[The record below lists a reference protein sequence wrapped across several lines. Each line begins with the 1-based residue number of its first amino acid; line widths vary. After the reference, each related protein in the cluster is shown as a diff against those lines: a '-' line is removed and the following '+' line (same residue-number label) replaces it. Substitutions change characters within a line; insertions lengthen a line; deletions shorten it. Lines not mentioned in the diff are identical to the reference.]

1 LDPVKRIKRL
11 VNGVEMGKLVTL
23 VIDDQQVEAPEGM
36 LVVDAARKAGI
47 NIPVFCYHPKME
59 PVGMCR
65 MCLVDIGRPVRNR
78 ETGEFEREPD
88 GSLKIQFGWKLDTA
102 CTVPVS
108 EGMVVR
114 GMTEKVQRARKDII
128 EFLLTSHP
136 LDCPVCDKGGEC
148 PLQNLTLEY
157 GPGKSRFL
165 FDEKMHLGKN
175 IPLGDLIFLDQER
188 CIQCGRCIRFQA
200 EIAGDAVI
208 DFDLRGRSTKI
219 ITSSNPGFDSYFSG
233 NTSDI
238 CPVGALTT
246 RDFRFGA
253 RPWELSYAASICTH
267 CPVGCNLTMNI
278 RREHKSGGGV
288 VIKRVMPRQNEW
300 VNELWICDKG
310 RFSYGFTESGARASE
325 PLTRAGDKL
334 APKPWEDVLDVVEER
349 LKVVGKD
356 LLVLAS
362 GRLSNEDLFN
372 LKQLAEGTGAK
383 SALYTHMAG
392 GELISQAGVGKG
404 TNFKDMGPETAILVA
419 ACDLE
424 EEAPLYWLRVN
435 QAAERGATLIVANPR
450 VTKLDRAATH
460 NLTYAY
466 GEEAAILLGLANAVS
481 AKQLDLPEGVR
492 DLARKPEFK
501 AAAQAF
507 AEAEN
512 AIILYGSEGV
522 GLESSSA
529 LAQACANLLVLT
541 GHVGKPNNG
550 LIAVWERANTQG
562 AWDMGFRPV
571 TDLRA
576 ALEEVKGLYVVGA
589 DPVGDNPALQELVEK
604 LDCVIVQDLAFTKTA
619 EIATAFLPAQA
630 FTEREGTYTNAERRV
645 QRFYPV
651 VPDIPAA
658 RPDFVITA
666 LIGERLGVDLEG
678 SAASLVMERIAAQV
692 PDYAGLNYYQLGEV
706 TEQWPIV
713 AREDLYYGGT
723 SYENKQGLGVQLQPT
738 SQAGGTVSLS
748 LPQLQAVVEAAEGM
762 LLAVPVTRL
771 YDRGQTLLPSEV
783 LQPRIPEAYIIL
795 SPSDAEPLKV
805 TDGDPVRLLLNG
817 VEYRTLAR
825 VDEGVPTGVVLVPRS
840 MDVPVDDPV
849 LVEIKVTEVSTA

>member
-1 LDPVKRIKRL
+1 
-11 VNGVEMGKLVTL
+11 MGKLVML
-23 VIDDQQVEAPEGM
+23 VIDDRQVEAPEGM

-47 NIPVFCYHPKME
+47 NIPIFCYHPKME

-65 MCLVDIGRPVRNR
+65 MCLVDIGRPVRSR

-88 GSLKIQFGWKLDTA
+88 GSLKIQFGWKMETA
-102 CTVPVS
+102 CTVPIS

-148 PLQNLTLEY
+148 PLQNLTMEY

-165 FDEKMHLGKN
+165 FDEKLHLGKN
-175 IPLGDLIFLDQER
+175 IPLGELIFLDQER

-200 EIAGDAVI
+200 EIADDPVI
-208 DFDLRGRSTKI
+208 DFDLRGRSTQI
-219 ITSSNPGFDSYFSG
+219 ITNSNPGFDSYFSG

-246 RDFRFGA
+246 RDFRFSA
-253 RPWELSYAASICTH
+253 RPWELNYAASICSH
-267 CPVGCNLTMNI
+267 CPVGCNLTMNV

-300 VNELWICDKG
+300 VNELWVCDKG
-310 RFSYGFTESGARASE
+310 RFSYDFTESGARASE
-325 PLTRAGDKL
+325 PLTRDGGDL
-334 APKPWEDVLDVVEER
+334 APKPWEKVLDVVDEQ
-349 LKVVGKD
+349 LKAVGKD
-356 LLVLAS
+356 MLVLAS

-372 LKQLAEGTGAK
+372 LKQLAEGTGAQ

-404 TNFKDMGPETAILVA
+404 TNFTDMGPETAILVVA
-419 ACDLE
+419 SDLE

-435 QAAERGATLIVANPR
+435 QAAKRGATLIVANPR
-450 VTKLDRAATH
+450 ATKLDRAAKH
-460 NLTYAY
+460 SLCYPY
-466 GEEAAILLGLANAVS
+466 GAEAATILALANALS
-481 AKQLDLPEGVR
+481 AKQPDLPEAVR
-492 DLARKPEFK
+492 DLVRKPEFK

-512 AIILYGSEGV
+512 AVILFGSEGI
-522 GLESSSA
+522 GLEASSA
-529 LAQACANLLVLT
+529 LAQACTNLLILS

-571 TDLRA
+571 KDLRA
-576 ALEEVKGLYVVGA
+576 ALEAVNGLYVVGA
-589 DPVGDNPALQELVEK
+589 DPVGDNPSLGEVVEA

-619 EIATAFLPAQA
+619 ELASVFLPAQA

-651 VPDIPAA
+651 VPEIPAA
-658 RPDFVITA
+658 RPDYAITA
-666 LIGERLGVDLEG
+666 QIGDRQGIDLEERG
-678 SAASLVMERIAAQV
+678 ASLVMERIAAQV
-692 PDYAGLNYYQLGEV
+692 PDYGGLTYHQLAEV
-706 TEQWPIV
+706 SEQWPII

-723 SYENKQGLGVQLQPT
+723 SYENKQGLGIQLQPT

-748 LPQLQAVVEAAEGM
+748 WPQLPANSEAGEGN

-771 YDRGQTLLPSEV
+771 YDLGQTLMPSKV
-783 LQPRIPEAYIIL
+783 LQSRIPEAYISL
-795 SPSDAEPLKV
+795 HPSDADSLKIMN
-805 TDGDPVRLLLNG
+805 GDPVALLLNG
-817 VEYRTLAR
+817 VEYPTAAHL
-825 VDEGVPTGVVLVPRS
+825 DETVPTGVVLVPRS
-840 MDVPVDDPV
+840 MGVPVDEPAR
-849 LVEIKVTEVSTA
+849 VEIKVYGVSTA

>member
-11 VNGVEMGKLVTL
+11 YDGVEMGKLVTL

-47 NIPVFCYHPKME
+47 NIPIFCYHPKME

-65 MCLVDIGRPVRNR
+65 MCLVDIGRPVVNR
-78 ETGEFEREPD
+78 ETGEFEREED

-114 GMTEKVQRARKDII
+114 GMTEKVQRARKDVI

-136 LDCPVCDKGGEC
+136 LDCPICDKGGEC
-148 PLQNLTLEY
+148 PLQNLTMEY

-165 FDEKMHLGKN
+165 FDEKLRLGKN
-175 IPLGDLIFLDQER
+175 LPLGELIFLDQER
-188 CIQCGRCIRFQA
+188 CIQCARCIRFQE
-200 EIAGDAVI
+200 EIVDDPVI
-208 DFDLRGRSTKI
+208 EFDLRGRYTQI
-219 ITSSNPGFDSYFSG
+219 ITTSEPGFDSYFSG

-246 RDFRFGA
+246 ADFRFGA
-253 RPWELSYAASICTH
+253 RPWELTYAASVCTH
-267 CPVGCNLTMNI
+267 CPVGCNLTLNV

-288 VIKRVMPRQNEW
+288 VVKRVMPRQNEW

-310 RFSYGFTESGARASE
+310 RFSYHFTEGGARASE
-325 PLTRAGDKL
+325 PRVDEGGELVPGTWDSALDK
-334 APKPWEDVLDVVEER
+334 AEEG
-349 LKVVGKD
+349 LKAVTEK

-372 LKQLAEGTGAK
+372 LQQLAEGVGAQT
-383 SALYTHMAG
+383 ALYTHMAG

-404 TNFKDMGPETAILVA
+404 TNFADMGPETAILVVA
-419 ACDLE
+419 SDLE
-424 EEAPLYWLRVN
+424 EEAPIYWLRVK
-435 QAAERGATLIVANPR
+435 QAAERGARLIVANPR
-450 VTKLDRAATH
+450 DTKLDRVATYR
-460 NLTYAY
+460 LRYPY
-466 GEEAAILLGLANAVS
+466 GAEAASVLALANAIS
-481 AKQLDLPEGVR
+481 PKQPELPEAVKG
-492 DLARKPEFK
+492 LARKPEFK
-501 AAAQAF
+501 QAAQVF
-507 AEAEN
+507 EEAEN
-512 AIILYGSEGV
+512 AVILFGSEGI
-522 GLESSSA
+522 GLEGSNA

-571 TDLRA
+571 DDLQA
-576 ALEEVKGLYVVGA
+576 ALEGVSGLYVVGA
-589 DPVGDNPALQELVEK
+589 DPVRDNPALREAVEA

-619 EIATAFLPAQA
+619 ELATVFLPAQA
-630 FTEREGTYTNAERRV
+630 FTEREGTYTNGERRV
-645 QRFYPV
+645 QRFYPA
-651 VPDIPAA
+651 VPDLPSA
-658 RPDFVITA
+658 RPDFAITA
-666 LIGERLGVDLEG
+666 QLGARLGIDLEG
-678 SAASLVMERIAAQV
+678 QVASLVMERIAERV
-692 PDYAGLNYYQLGEV
+692 PDYAGLNYYRLAEV
-706 TEQWPIV
+706 IEQWPII

-748 LPQLQAVVEAAEGM
+748 WRRLPVMAELEEGN

-771 YDRGQTLLPSEV
+771 YDHGQTVLPSEV
-783 LQPRIPEAYIIL
+783 LHARIPETYIAL
-795 SPSDAEPLKV
+795 NPSDSSPLKIM
-805 TDGDPVRLLLNG
+805 DGDPVVLLLDG
-817 VEYRTLAR
+817 EEYRAMAYL
-825 VDEGVPTGVVLVPRS
+825 DETVPSGIVLVPRS
-840 MDVPVDDPV
+840 MDVPVDRPAPV
-849 LVEIKVTEVSTA
+849 KIKVYEMSTA

>member
-1 LDPVKRIKRL
+1 
-11 VNGVEMGKLVTL
+11 MGKLVTL

-47 NIPVFCYHPKME
+47 NIPIFCYHPKME

-65 MCLVDIGRPVRNR
+65 MCRVDIGRPVRSR
-78 ETGEFEREPD
+78 ETGEFERELD
-88 GSLKIQFGWKLDTA
+88 GSLKIQFGWKMETA

-148 PLQNLTLEY
+148 PLQNLTMEY
-157 GPGKSRFL
+157 GPGTSRFI

-175 IPLGDLIFLDQER
+175 IPLGELIFLDQER

-200 EIAGDAVI
+200 EIAGDPVI
-208 DFDLRGRSTKI
+208 DFDLRGRSTQI
-219 ITSSNPGFDSYFSG
+219 ITTSNPGFDSYFSG

-253 RPWELSYAASICTH
+253 RPWELSYAASICSH
-267 CPVGCNLTMNI
+267 CPVGCNLTMNV
-278 RREHKSGGGV
+278 RREHKSGGGM

-300 VNELWICDKG
+300 VNELWLCDKG

-325 PLTRAGDKL
+325 PLTRDGEGL
-334 APKPWEDVLDVVEER
+334 APKPWENALDVVEEQ
-349 LKVVGKD
+349 LKAVGKD
-356 LLVLAS
+356 LLVLAG

-372 LKQLAEGTGAK
+372 LKQLAKGTGAQ
-383 SALYTHMAG
+383 SALYTQMAG

-404 TNFKDMGPETAILVA
+404 TNFKDMGPETAILVVA
-419 ACDLE
+419 SDLE

-450 VTKLDRAATH
+450 ATKIDRAARH
-460 NLTYAY
+460 LLRYPY
-466 GEEAAILLGLANAVS
+466 GAEAAILLALANAVS
-481 AKQLDLPEGVR
+481 AKQPDLPEGVR
-492 DLARKPEFK
+492 DLTRKPGFK

-512 AIILYGSEGV
+512 AVILYGSEGA
-522 GLESSSA
+522 GLEASDA
-529 LAQACANLLVLT
+529 LSQACANLLVLT

-571 TDLRA
+571 NELRA
-576 ALEEVKGLYVVGA
+576 ALETVKGLYVVGV
-589 DPVGDNPALQELVEK
+589 DPVGDNPTLREVVEA

-619 EIATAFLPAQA
+619 ELATVFLPAQA
-630 FTEREGTYTNAERRV
+630 FTEREGTFTNAERRV

-651 VPDIPAA
+651 VPGLPAA
-658 RPDFVITA
+658 RPDFAITA
-666 LIGERLGVDLEG
+666 QIGERLGVDLEG
-678 SAASLVMERIAAQV
+678 DAASLVMERIAAQV
-692 PDYAGLNYYQLGEV
+692 PDYGGLTYYHLGEV
-706 TEQWPIV
+706 TEQWPII

-738 SQAGGTVSLS
+738 SQDEGTVSLS
-748 LPQLQAVVEAAEGM
+748 WPQLPDLGEAGEGS

-771 YDRGQTLLPSEV
+771 YDRGQTLMSSEV
-783 LQPRIPEAYIIL
+783 LQSRIPEVYISL
-795 SPSDAEPLKV
+795 NPSDADPLKI
-805 TDGDPVRLLLNG
+805 TNGDPVALLLNG
-817 VEYRTLAR
+817 VEYSTAACL
-825 VDEGVPTGVVLVPRS
+825 DETVPTGVVLVPRS
-840 MDVPVDDPV
+840 MGVPIDDPAP
-849 LVEIKVTEVSTA
+849 VEIKVTKVSTA

>member
-1 LDPVKRIKRL
+1 
-11 VNGVEMGKLVTL
+11 MGKLVTL

-47 NIPVFCYHPKME
+47 NIPIFCYHPKME

-65 MCLVDIGRPVRNR
+65 MCLVDIGRPVRSR

-88 GSLKIQFGWKLDTA
+88 GSLKIQFGWKLETA

-108 EGMVVR
+108 EGMVVH

-148 PLQNLTLEY
+148 PLQNLTMEY
-157 GPGKSRFL
+157 GPGTSRFL
-165 FDEKMHLGKN
+165 FDEKLRLGKN
-175 IPLGDLIFLDQER
+175 IPLGELIFLDQER

-200 EIAGDAVI
+200 EIADDPVI
-208 DFDLRGRSTKI
+208 DFDLRGRSTQI
-219 ITSSNPGFDSYFSG
+219 ITTSNPGIDSYFSG

-253 RPWELSYAASICTH
+253 RPWELTYAPSICSH
-267 CPVGCNLTMNI
+267 CPVGCNLTVNV

-310 RFSYGFTESGARASE
+310 RFSYHYTQNEARASE
-325 PLTRAGDKL
+325 PLTRDGEEL
-334 APKPWEDVLDVVEER
+334 APKPWESALDVVEER
-349 LKVVGKD
+349 LKAVGKD

-372 LKQLAEGTGAK
+372 LKQLAKGTGAQ

-404 TNFKDMGPETAILVA
+404 TNLTDMGPETAILVVA
-419 ACDLE
+419 SDLE
-424 EEAPLYWLRVN
+424 EEAPLYWLRVK
-435 QAAERGATLIVANPR
+435 QAAERGATLIAANPR
-450 VTKLDRAATH
+450 DTKLDRAARH
-460 NLTYAY
+460 LLRYPY
-466 GEEAAILLGLANAVS
+466 GAEAATILALANAVS
-481 AKQLDLPEGVR
+481 AKQPELPEGVR
-492 DLARKPEFK
+492 DLAYSPEFK

-512 AIILYGSEGV
+512 AVILFGSEGI
-522 GLESSSA
+522 GLEASGA
-529 LAQACANLLVLT
+529 LSQACANLLVLT

-562 AWDMGFRPV
+562 AWDMDFRPV
-571 TDLRA
+571 KDLKA
-576 ALEEVKGLYVVGA
+576 ALEAVNGLYVVGA
-589 DPVGDNPALQELVEK
+589 DPVGDNPALREVVEA

-619 EIATAFLPAQA
+619 ELATVFLPAQA

-645 QRFYPV
+645 QRFYPI
-651 VPDIPAA
+651 VPDLPAA
-658 RPDFVITA
+658 RPDFAITA
-666 LIGERLGVDLEG
+666 QIGEPLGVDLEG
-678 SAASLVMERIAAQV
+678 GAASLVMERIAAQV
-692 PDYAGLNYYQLGEV
+692 QDYGGLTYHQLAEV
-706 TEQWPIV
+706 TEQWPII

-748 LPQLQAVVEAAEGM
+748 WPQLPAMEEAGEGM

-771 YDRGQTLLPSEV
+771 YDRGQTLMPSEV
-783 LQPRIPEAYIIL
+783 LKSRIPEVNITL
-795 SPSDAEPLKV
+795 HPSDAGSLKI
-805 TDGDPVRLLLNG
+805 TNGDPVVLLLNG
-817 VEYRTLAR
+817 VEYRTAAR
-825 VDEGVPTGVVLVPRS
+825 LDETVPTGVVLVPRS
-840 MDVPVDDPV
+840 MGVPVDDPAP
-849 LVEIKVTEVSTA
+849 VEIKVYEVSTA